1 MVKPLGIFLYL
12 DKKKAAPTLK
22 KNLWLSLRFIWI
34 ICFSYFFILMI
45 KITWQ
50 YIPLKSDVAF
60 LQIKQTEISRIPF
73 YYPVFYVHV
82 YSAIFVL
89 LAGFFQFST
98 TLLKRFPGTHRNIGK
113 FYVFVV
119 LFLSAPSGLFIGLF
133 ANGGLYSK
141 ISFVSLSVLWFFFTV
156 KGFTAIK
163 DKNITKHKAFMWRSF
178 ALTFS
183 AITLRFW
190 KVILVYL
197 FHPAPMDVY
206 QIIAWL
212 GWIPN
217 LLIIECYLYNQLK
230 K

>member
-1 MVKPLGIFLYL
+1 M
-12 DKKKAAPTLK
+12 LK
-22 KNLWLSLRFIWI
+22 L
-34 ICFSYFFILMI
+34 
-45 KITWQ
+45 TWQ
-50 YIPLKSDVAF
+50 YIPLRKDVAF
-60 LQIKQTEISRIPF
+60 LQIKQTEVSETPF
-73 YYPVFYVHV
+73 YITFFYIHV

-89 LAGFFQFST
+89 LSGFFQINN
-98 TLLKRFPGTHRNIGK
+98 TLLKKYPLLHRNLGK
-113 FYVFVV
+113 LYVFII

-133 ANGGLYSK
+133 ANGGFYSK
-141 ISFVSLSVLWFFFTV
+141 ISFVALSVLWFLFTL
-156 KGFTAIK
+156 KGFLYIK
-163 DKNITKHKAFMWRSF
+163 TKNIQQHKAFMLRSF

-197 FHPAPMDVY
+197 FHPAPMDLY

-217 LLIIECYLYNQLK
+217 LLIVEYYLYHQSK

>member
-1 MVKPLGIFLYL
+1 M
-12 DKKKAAPTLK
+12 K
-22 KNLWLSLRFIWI
+22 KNTSRLLSISWLL
-34 ICFSYFFILMI
+34 CFSYFFILMI
-45 KITWQ
+45 KITLQ
-50 YIPLKSDVAF
+50 YIPLNSNVAF
-60 LQIKQTEISRIPF
+60 LQIKQTEISQIPF
-73 YYPVFYVHV
+73 YYPIFYVHV

-89 LAGFFQFST
+89 LAGFSQFSSA
-98 TLLKRFPGTHRNIGK
+98 LLKKYPATHRNIGK
-113 FYVFVV
+113 VYISVV
-119 LFLSAPSGLFIGLF
+119 LFLSAPSGFFIGLF

-141 ISFVSLSVLWFFFTV
+141 ISFVTLSILWFYFTL
-156 KGFTAIK
+156 KGFTSIK
-163 DKNITKHKAFMWRSF
+163 NKNIRKHRAFMFRSF

-217 LLIIECYLYNQLK
+217 LLIVEYYLYNQLK

>member
-1 MVKPLGIFLYL
+1 
-12 DKKKAAPTLK
+12 
-22 KNLWLSLRFIWI
+22 
-34 ICFSYFFILMI
+34 MI
-45 KITWQ
+45 NITFQ
-50 YIPLKSDVAF
+50 YIPFKNDVAF
-60 LQIKQTEISRIPF
+60 LQIKQTEVNEIPYYLRIF
-73 YYPVFYVHV
+73 YIHV

-89 LAGFFQFST
+89 FAGFTQFNNFI
-98 TLLKRFPGTHRNIGK
+98 LKNYSSVHRNIGK
-113 FYVFVV
+113 LYVIII

-133 ANGGLYSK
+133 ANGGFFSK
-141 ISFVSLSVLWFFFTV
+141 VSFVSLSILWFYCTV
-156 KGFTAIK
+156 KGFLYIK
-163 DKNITKHKAFMWRSF
+163 NKNILLHKAFMMRSF

-197 FHPAPMDVY
+197 FQPSPMDLY

-217 LLIIECYLYNQLK
+217 LLIIEYYLYNQSK

>member
-1 MVKPLGIFLYL
+1 
-12 DKKKAAPTLK
+12 
-22 KNLWLSLRFIWI
+22 
-34 ICFSYFFILMI
+34 MI
-45 KITWQ
+45 KITLQ
-50 YIPLKSDVAF
+50 YIPLNSNVAF
-60 LQIKQTEISRIPF
+60 LQIKQTEISQIPF
-73 YYPVFYVHV
+73 YYPIFYVHV

-89 LAGFFQFST
+89 LAGFSQFSSA
-98 TLLKRFPGTHRNIGK
+98 LLKKFPAAHRNIGK
-113 FYVFVV
+113 FYVFTV
-119 LFLSAPSGLFIGLF
+119 LFLSAPSGLFIGFF
-133 ANGGLYSK
+133 ANGGFYSQ
-141 ISFVSLSVLWFFFTV
+141 ISFVSLSILWFYFTL

-163 DKNITKHKAFMWRSF
+163 NKNIAGHKAFMLRSF

-183 AITLRFW
+183 AVTLRFW

-217 LLIIECYLYNQLK
+217 LLIVEYYLYNQLK

>member
-1 MVKPLGIFLYL
+1 M
-12 DKKKAAPTLK
+12 K
-22 KNLWLSLRFIWI
+22 KNLTLLLPFVWI
-34 ICFSYFFILMI
+34 LTFSFFFVLMVS
-45 KITWQ
+45 ITFQ
-50 YIPLKSDVAF
+50 YIPFNNNIAF
-60 LQIKQTEISRIPF
+60 LQIKQTEVQGIPF
-73 YYPVFYVHV
+73 YLSFFYIHV

-89 LAGFFQFST
+89 LGGFTQFSNFI
-98 TLLKRFPGTHRNIGK
+98 LKKYPFIHRNIGK
-113 FYVFVV
+113 LYVIII

-133 ANGGLYSK
+133 ANGGLFSK
-141 ISFVSLSVLWFFFTV
+141 ASFVSLSVLWFYCTL
-156 KGFTAIK
+156 KGFLHIK
-163 DKNITKHKAFMWRSF
+163 NKNIFLHKAFMLRSF

-197 FHPAPMDVY
+197 FQPSPMDVY

-217 LLIIECYLYNQLK
+217 LLIVEYYLYNQSK